1 MSDTQRETEREVV
14 CVYGGSFNPPHVA
27 HMLAATLAVGM
38 FEVQRVLV
46 VPTFQHPFSKS
57 LASFDDR
64 LAMCER
70 AMGKLPRVEIS
81 TVERDLGGESRTL
94 RTLKHLSALH
104 PTWSLRLLMGADLV
118 LESHKWHGFP
128 EIQALAPPI
137 VLGRAG
143 ITFPG
148 CPPALLPQVSS
159 TEIRDALGKGN
170 QAFVEG
176 LVPPSVLE
184 YIRARGLYTQS

>member
-1 MSDTQRETEREVV
+1 
-14 CVYGGSFNPPHVA
+14 
-27 HMLAATLAVGM
+27 M

-46 VPTFQHPFSKS
+46 VPTFQHPFSKT
-57 LASFDDR
+57 LASFEDR

-70 AMGKLPRVEIS
+70 AMGQLPRVEIS

-94 RTLKHLSALH
+94 RTLKHLAALH
-104 PTWSLRLLMGADLV
+104 PNWSLRLLMGADLV

-143 ITFPG
+143 IAFEG
-148 CPPALLPQVSS
+148 SPPALLPQVSS
-159 TEIRDALGKGN
+159 TEIREALASGN
-170 QAFVEG
+170 ESFVRG
-176 LVPPSVLE
+176 LVPPAVLE